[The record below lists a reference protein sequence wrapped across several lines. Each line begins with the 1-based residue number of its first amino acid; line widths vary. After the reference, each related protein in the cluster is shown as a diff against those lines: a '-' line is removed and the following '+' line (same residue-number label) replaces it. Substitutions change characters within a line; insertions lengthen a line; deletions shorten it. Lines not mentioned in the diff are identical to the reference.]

1 MKAEIKSVKI
11 YQVTCPEC
19 GHVHNLSH
27 NEFYAIICQGCKIE
41 LHKNHEDEIK
51 ADKALQSVINAVQSG
66 VPLKPQ
72 KLVFDSNGALLE
84 GSELEACEYEELSHL
99 AISKATIELVVKTLK
114 DMLS

>member
-51 ADKALQSVINAVQSG
+51 ADEALQSVINAVQSG
-66 VPLKPQ
+66 VPYRRRLWEDP
-72 KLVFDSNGALLE
+72 LDE
-84 GSELEACEYEELSHL
+84 CEYEELTHL
-99 AISKATIELVVKTLK
+99 AISKKTIELVVKTLES
-114 DMLS
+114 MRS